1 MKKDGQ
7 DVFSLEKFIYM
18 MVCIV
23 DIENTGIADD
33 LYTIFTEQNGGEF
46 FRNQGKTLDQY
57 VTKEKGEG
65 FIPTLIGGTGREYVE
80 ALAFTSKDKYKR
92 LTKAQA
98 LDALLQCVIQKN
110 KQNVV
115 IIETKGKEDATPSKG
130 IH

>member
-23 DIENTGIADD
+23 DVENTGIAND
-33 LYTIFTEQNGGEF
+33 LYTIFTEHNGGEF

-65 FIPTLIGGTGREYVE
+65 FIPELIGGTGREYVE
-80 ALAFTSKDKYKR
+80 SLAFTSKDKYKR

-98 LDALLQCVIQKN
+98 LDALLQCVMHRNSKG
-110 KQNVV
+110 
-115 IIETKGKEDATPSKG
+115 IIIVETKGKEDAKPSKG